1 MNRRQK
7 ISNTGFQL
15 PAGLRSQHQPFHS
28 NYSRQSGF
36 PFGGI
41 SPFTQGQQPAQKK
54 GLFSAFGRQKQQSQG
69 GLRNLFQGAGNSTA
83 NQINPF
89 YSGVTEPASA
99 SRGIASLLSPGG
111 AGSGSGAAGVF
122 SMESIQKWVGS
133 TQQMIQTAQQAL
145 PMIQQYGPL
154 VRNFPAMWKLYRSL
168 NSEDKESDTD
178 ASTEVEAKD
187 SLLLIEKDEK
197 LSQKQS
203 ADIPKPAKPKTSV
216 PKLYV

>member
-15 PAGLRSQHQPFHS
+15 PAGLRSQHQPFNS

-41 SPFTQGQQPAQKK
+41 SPFTQGQQPAQKR

-69 GLRNLFQGAGNSTA
+69 GLRNLFQGAGNSSPNPIT
-83 NQINPF
+83 PF
-89 YSGVTEPASA
+89 YSGSNAPESS
-99 SRGIASLLSPGG
+99 SRGIASLLSGG
-111 AGSGSGAAGVF
+111 SGSGSGATSAF
-122 SMESIQKWVGS
+122 SMASIQKWVGS

-168 NSEDKESDTD
+168 NSEDKENDTD
-178 ASTEVEAKD
+178 LSTDVEKED

-197 LSQKQS
+197 LSLEPAVDK
-203 ADIPKPAKPKTSV
+203 PVPAKPKTSV